1 MKMKGEPEILHE
13 VPVDRIE
20 SRNLPEDARSLLLEV
35 GLQYFSPRK
44 TGELFQHLEENS
56 LSPSRVKALRV
67 ESRLL
72 GRFPTG
78 SEDVFNRAAQLQRQK
93 DGDEGV
99 RKGVEPEY
107 VIVVAPLNQGVG
119 GEASVEDTVE
129 QLRAVQ
135 EMIEEVEE
143 PVDFTGTVLLENRP
157 DSVFSNVEDLH
168 CFRERASDQGFDL
181 LYSLNLAVEGGRELL
196 GVAFSSEIELMR
208 MSRLGD

>member
-1 MKMKGEPEILHE
+1 M
-13 VPVDRIE
+13 
-20 SRNLPEDARSLLLEV
+20 
-35 GLQYFSPRK
+35 
-44 TGELFQHLEENS
+44 
-56 LSPSRVKALRV
+56 

-93 DGDEGV
+93 HGDEGV
-99 RKGVEPEY
+99 KKGVEPEY
-107 VIVVAPLNQGVG
+107 IIVAAPLKQGVG
-119 GEASVEDTVE
+119 GQASVKDTVE

-135 EMIEEVEE
+135 ETIEEVEE
-143 PVDFTGTVLLENRP
+143 PVDFTGTVLLENRS

-168 CFRERASDQGFDL
+168 CFRDEASDQGFDL

-196 GVAFSSEIELMR
+196 GEASSSEVELMR